1 MKTKRWTYT
10 LIGIVVAV
18 GIYSFRGAKIL
29 NKNKHSHPTYSE
41 FKGRAGQQGNAEEA
55 AESTMQY
62 GGKAIELPA
71 FVQNARYPEQILYRT
86 GYTVSYNS
94 VTKLPNWVS
103 WQLTADKTDGENE
116 RKSVKFFE
124 DNEVPMERA
133 TPADYK
139 NSGYDR
145 GHMCP
150 AGDNKWDRTAMRESF
165 LMTNVCPQVHS
176 LNAGDWNSL
185 EQACRSWAVK
195 YGSVYIV
202 CGPILY
208 RGEHQTIGLHKV
220 VVPDAFFKVVL
231 RMGASP
237 KAIGFIYRNTNNNRP
252 WGDYVNS
259 VDEVERITGYDF
271 FPALSDDIEKRVEAS
286 ANLNDWR

>member
-71 FVQNARYPEQILYRT
+71 FVQNARYPEQILHRT

-103 WQLTADKTDGENE
+103 WQLKADKTDGENE
-116 RKSVKFFE
+116 RNYSAIIGRYRICQFIKPQIRLESHDKKFCCASWLFQRP
-124 DNEVPMERA
+124 NEV
-133 TPADYK
+133 
-139 NSGYDR
+139 R
-145 GHMCP
+145 G
-150 AGDNKWDRTAMRESF
+150 K
-165 LMTNVCPQVHS
+165 
-176 LNAGDWNSL
+176 
-185 EQACRSWAVK
+185 
-195 YGSVYIV
+195 
-202 CGPILY
+202 
-208 RGEHQTIGLHKV
+208 
-220 VVPDAFFKVVL
+220 
-231 RMGASP
+231 
-237 KAIGFIYRNTNNNRP
+237 RP
-252 WGDYVNS
+252 
-259 VDEVERITGYDF
+259 
-271 FPALSDDIEKRVEAS
+271 
-286 ANLNDWR
+286 